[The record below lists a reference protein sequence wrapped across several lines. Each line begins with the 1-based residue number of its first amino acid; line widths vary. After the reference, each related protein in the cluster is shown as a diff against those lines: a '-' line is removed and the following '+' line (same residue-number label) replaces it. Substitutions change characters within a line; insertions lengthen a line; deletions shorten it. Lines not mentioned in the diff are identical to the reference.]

1 MSYSD
6 MWQERS
12 KGNVNLDPPVISED
26 PGLLSMTHGD
36 LSAASSPLLLK
47 SKTVILTPAMLK
59 EFTFSVPP

>member
-36 LSAASSPLLLK
+36 LSAASAPSLLIDK
-47 SKTVILTPAMLK
+47 SKPVHSNPDPSHGK
-59 EFTFSVPP
+59 RVYF